1 MPPRVVGPPR
11 KEACVIII
19 DVGKNMARGAD
30 EEKGSGLD
38 HALHAVKLS
47 ECTLSGSGQCSGRR
61 LGAESWGLLQSGLCG
76 CMHRFQFSCSHW
88 RE

>member
-19 DVGKNMARGAD
+19 DVGKSMGRGAD

-47 ECTLSGSGQCSGRR
+47 E
-61 LGAESWGLLQSGLCG
+61 
-76 CMHRFQFSCSHW
+76 
-88 RE
+88 